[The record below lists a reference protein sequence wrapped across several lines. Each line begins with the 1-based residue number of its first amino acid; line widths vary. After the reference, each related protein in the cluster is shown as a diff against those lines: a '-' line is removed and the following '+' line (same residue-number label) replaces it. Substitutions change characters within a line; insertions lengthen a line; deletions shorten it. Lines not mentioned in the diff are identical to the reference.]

1 MTPVHQLT
9 PEQAV
14 QELEQLED
22 QGPPDT
28 PKERQAYDAR
38 KNELSAWILMHPQ
51 TQQTEEPPMP
61 APTAPEQK
69 LATIKARFDKTGDS
83 KEAWAARKLCEEHG
97 LAIPPWAEKRGPAR
111 GPRTKREPLVSQPVR
126 VVIAD
131 EVDEPPSLAEMDLA
145 KVTPPKAPDLAPY
158 LTPGAGFEQK
168 FNADPVLD
176 TIRDARASVWE
187 LLAKMERI
195 HVKDRAAYTKELEL
209 LQSATTTAFLMAQGE
224 VA

>member
-22 QGPPDT
+22 QGLPAN
-28 PKERQAYDAR
+28 PKERQAHQAR
-38 KNELSAWILMHPQ
+38 KDELTAWILMHTQ
-51 TQQTEEPPMP
+51 TKEPPMP
-61 APTAPEQK
+61 AATTPEQK
-69 LATIKARFDKTGDS
+69 LATIKARFDATGDS

-131 EVDEPPSLAEMDLA
+131 EVDEPPSLAKA
-145 KVTPPKAPDLAPY
+145 TPPKVPDLAPY

-168 FNADPVLD
+168 FAADAVLD

-187 LLAKMERI
+187 LLAKMERT
-195 HVKDRAAYTKELEL
+195 HVKDRTAYIKELEL